1 VFDDKDSQFS
11 RRKSANTNFQDF
23 FKGIASLR
31 LPNASKTI
39 KVCALK

>member
-11 RRKSANTNFQDF
+11 RRKSADKNFQDF
-23 FKGIASLR
+23 FKGIAFLR